1 MNTVL
6 DLIYRLLAHPTDAM
20 SDVTTGEKM
29 KESSIIWGIRGFASC
44 PFFCGGR
51 KFCDR
56 FSGIFCRDRFSPFD
70 TQCRGGLY
78 FRTPWRAGDGKR
90 DYGGVH
96 VRVDPLCFFRFL
108 FSYRT
113 VWPGRHPQ
121 ICCFCYC
128 CLELFLRHPCHPR
141 KLRVWERESLFYQ
154 YFSFP
159 SLRHADY
166 CIVCY
171 RYYDGSCRYFGTP
184 RCGGDHKFFLRK
196 RGCRQLIGTLNIAW
210 LWYNDLVLHG

>member
-1 MNTVL
+1 MWLSVSCW
-6 DLIYRLLAHPTDAM
+6 R
-20 SDVTTGEKM
+20 
-29 KESSIIWGIRGFASC
+29 SIIKSICWSLLSAFHTFFKNVIVF
-44 PFFCGGR
+44 PEFFC
-51 KFCDR
+51 
-56 FSGIFCRDRFSPFD
+56 
-70 TQCRGGLY
+70 
-78 FRTPWRAGDGKR
+78 
-90 DYGGVH
+90 
-96 VRVDPLCFFRFL
+96 FL

-171 RYYDGSCRYFGTP
+171 RYYDSSCRYFGTP
-184 RCGGDHKFFLRK
+184 GCGGYHKFFLRK

>member
-1 MNTVL
+1 MNTV
-6 DLIYRLLAHPTDAM
+6 
-20 SDVTTGEKM
+20 
-29 KESSIIWGIRGFASC
+29 
-44 PFFCGGR
+44 
-51 KFCDR
+51 
-56 FSGIFCRDRFSPFD
+56 CRDRFSPFD

-96 VRVDPLCFFRFL
+96 VRVDPLCFFCFL

-113 VWPGRHPQ
+113 VWPGRHSQ
-121 ICCFCYC
+121 ICCLCYY
-128 CLELFLRHPCHPR
+128 CLELFLRHSCHPR
-141 KLRVWERESLFYQ
+141 KLL
-154 YFSFP
+154 
-159 SLRHADY
+159 
-166 CIVCY
+166 VCY

-184 RCGGDHKFFLRK
+184 GCRGDHKFFLRK

>member
-29 KESSIIWGIRGFASC
+29 KESSIIWGFVILLLALSSVEAGSFVTAFLAS
-44 PFFCGGR
+44 FVGTGSLLLLHSAVVDYISGLLGGR
-51 KFCDR
+51 
-56 FSGIFCRDRFSPFD
+56 
-70 TQCRGGLY
+70 
-78 FRTPWRAGDGKR
+78 GDGKR

-113 VWPGRHPQ
+113 VWPGRHSQ
-121 ICCFCYC
+121 ICCLCYY
-128 CLELFLRHPCHPR
+128 CLELFLRHSCHPC

-171 RYYDGSCRYFGTP
+171 RYYDSSCRYFGTP
-184 RCGGDHKFFLRK
+184 GCGGYHKFFLRK

>member
-29 KESSIIWGIRGFASC
+29 KESSIIWGFVVLLLALSSVEAGSF
-44 PFFCGGR
+44 
-51 KFCDR
+51 DR

-96 VRVDPLCFFRFL
+96 VRVDPLCFFCFL

-184 RCGGDHKFFLRK
+184 RCRGDHKFFLRK

>member
-29 KESSIIWGIRGFASC
+29 KESSIIWGFVILLLALSSVEAGSFVTAFLASFVGTGSLLC
-44 PFFCGGR
+44 YTVPWWIIFPDSLAGGGR
-51 KFCDR
+51 QEGLR
-56 FSGIFCRDRFSPFD
+56 
-70 TQCRGGLY
+70 RGSCARRSLM
-78 FRTPWRAGDGKR
+78 
-90 DYGGVH
+90 
-96 VRVDPLCFFRFL
+96 LFRFL

-113 VWPGRHPQ
+113 VWPGRHSQ
-121 ICCFCYC
+121 ICCLCYY
-128 CLELFLRHPCHPR
+128 CLELFLRHSCHPC

-171 RYYDGSCRYFGTP
+171 RYYDSSCRYFGTP
-184 RCGGDHKFFLRK
+184 GCGGYHKFFLRK

>member
-29 KESSIIWGIRGFASC
+29 KESSIIWGFVILLLALSSVEAGSFVTAFLASFVGTGSLLC
-44 PFFCGGR
+44 YTVPWWI
-51 KFCDR
+51 
-56 FSGIFCRDRFSPFD
+56 IFPDFLAD
-70 TQCRGGLY
+70 
-78 FRTPWRAGDGKR
+78 GDGKR

-96 VRVDPLCFFRFL
+96 VCVDPLCFFRFL

-113 VWPGRHPQ
+113 VWPGRHSQ
-121 ICCFCYC
+121 ICCLCYY
-128 CLELFLRHPCHPR
+128 CLELFLDILAIRANYGFGKGKP
-141 KLRVWERESLFYQ
+141 FYQ

-184 RCGGDHKFFLRK
+184 ECGGYHKFFLRK

>member
-29 KESSIIWGIRGFASC
+29 KESSIIWGFVVLLLALSSVEAGSFVTAFLAS
-44 PFFCGGR
+44 FVGTGSLLLIHSAVV
-51 KFCDR
+51 DYI
-56 FSGIFCRDRFSPFD
+56 SG
-70 TQCRGGLY
+70 
-78 FRTPWRAGDGKR
+78 
-90 DYGGVH
+90 
-96 VRVDPLCFFRFL
+96 PLCFFCFL

-128 CLELFLRHPCHPR
+128 CLELFLRHSCHPR

-184 RCGGDHKFFLRK
+184 GCGGDHKFFLRK

>member
-29 KESSIIWGIRGFASC
+29 KESSIIWGFVILLLALSSVEAGSFVTAFLAS
-44 PFFCGGR
+44 FVGTGSLLLLHSAVVDYISGLLGGR
-51 KFCDR
+51 GTAR
-56 FSGIFCRDRFSPFD
+56 GI
-70 TQCRGGLY
+70 T
-78 FRTPWRAGDGKR
+78 AGFMCASIP
-90 DYGGVH
+90 YA
-96 VRVDPLCFFRFL
+96 FFRFL

-113 VWPGRHPQ
+113 VWPGRHSQ
-121 ICCFCYC
+121 ICCLCYY
-128 CLELFLRHPCHPR
+128 CLELFLRHSCHPC

-171 RYYDGSCRYFGTP
+171 RYYDSSCRYFGTP
-184 RCGGDHKFFLRK
+184 GCGGYHKFFLRK